1 MRSSSEEKVL
11 PPSAKK
17 LRDARRKG
25 QVASSREFVN
35 AAGSAAALGYV
46 ALRGPWLV
54 DAARSVADAAA
65 SLSALP
71 WQQALPALL
80 SRIAWMAA
88 GFVLPLLG
96 LILLCVLAAS
106 VIGNGGVVFS
116 LDPLLPKMERIDP
129 IAGFGR
135 IFSMRNAVNGLKTV
149 FKFVVVGVTV
159 LLLLRSAARPLAELP
174 ACGLGCVPGLTG
186 ALFGPLLLTA
196 IVLFL
201 VLGVMDLRL
210 QRFLFR
216 REMRMTLTERKRERQ
231 EAEGNPLIKG
241 ARRRERQATLRNH
254 VRTGLRNA
262 TFVIRAEDIA
272 LALRYA
278 PPDVLVPVLVARARG
293 EAAAALLE
301 EASLASLPT
310 VLNPEVATLL
320 STRMQVGGLLSKEL
334 FPPVIACMREAGVL

>member
-1 MRSSSEEKVL
+1 MKGSSEAKVL

-25 QVASSREFVN
+25 QVATSREFIG

-54 DAARSVADAAA
+54 EAARSVADAAA
-65 SLSALP
+65 ALSALP
-71 WQQALPALL
+71 PQQALPALL
-80 SRIAWMAA
+80 SRLASMAG

-96 LILLCVLAAS
+96 LIVLCVFAAS
-106 VIGNGGVVFS
+106 VISNGGVVFS
-116 LDPLLPKMERIDP
+116 VDPLLPKMERIDP

-135 IFSMRNAVNGLKTV
+135 IASMRNAVNGIKTV
-149 FKFVVVGVTV
+149 LKFIVVGVAV

-174 ACGLGCVPGLTG
+174 ACGLGCVPGLVG

-201 VLGVMDLRL
+201 VLGAIDLRL

-231 EAEGNPLIKG
+231 EAEGNPIIKS
-241 ARRRERQATLRNH
+241 ARRQERHAALRSH
-254 VRTGLRNA
+254 VRSGIRNA

-272 LALRYA
+272 LGLRYS
-278 PPDVLVPVLVARARG
+278 PPDVLVPMLVARARG

-301 EASLASLPT
+301 EASLAHLPT

-320 STRMQVGGLLSKEL
+320 LARMQVGGPLSKEL
-334 FPPVIACMREAGVL
+334 FTPVIACMREAGVL